1 MTRSATVTISYPGA
15 ESVAVEVAQNERAI
29 SIEVTEVTVASI
41 KAKLETDDPA
51 QTFLFNLVKKSDYDP
66 SVRLRNSS
74 KRS

>member
-51 QTFLFNLVKKSDYDP
+51 QTFLFNLVKKSDYDAIGSP
-66 SVRLRNSS
+66 ENSS